1 MPSLQEPSPKDL
13 DQTADQLEGLMRK
26 RLDLEEQLRS
36 LKRHLVEMRVALSEL
51 EELREEHTR
60 GNITEDAYFVRRKKL
75 KTDYMLARESI
86 SENTISYLLNQ
97 VTEPNEKSRLQRLK
111 DAVSSNKEFVL
122 LILDVVSTILKKV
135 SGSS

>member
-1 MPSLQEPSPKDL
+1 MPSLQEPSLKDL
-13 DQTADQLEGLMRK
+13 DQTAEQLESLMKK
-26 RLDLEEQLRS
+26 RLDLKEQLVP

-75 KTDYMLARESI
+75 KTDYMLERESMR
-86 SENTISYLLNQ
+86 ENTVSCLLNQ

-122 LILDVVSTILKKV
+122 LILDIASTILKKAT
-135 SGSS
+135 GSS